1 MRDAKAFA
9 PVLVANGG
17 EAEATPWGKSK
28 ADVDEMLMKKNTGQ
42 NLIV

>member
-17 EAEATPWGKSK
+17 EAEATPWVKSK
-28 ADVDEMLMKKNTGQ
+28 ADVDGMLMKKLART
-42 NLIV
+42 

>member
-17 EAEATPWGKSK
+17 EAEATPWVKSK
-28 ADVDEMLMKKNTGQ
+28 AGVDEMLMKKKTGQ